1 MLTIWRIYCIVNF
14 QSLVFEL
21 LASKHVTVFFGVL
34 PQRLGYETN
43 IKHYRW
49 WKLKQQTSTISN
61 NSLGGKQLY
70 LKIWF
75 CLQLRPVQSINW
87 RFDVF
92 HTHGGHSCLPDT
104 LEAEEKVYWWWVRN
118 IALNRSTLKTEQ
130 DILHLY
136 CLSLFHVCYRFLL
149 LHSFQ

>member
-1 MLTIWRIYCIVNF
+1 MQPAGFLPALIIN
-14 QSLVFEL
+14 SLPNLQVFKGVFKGVDNMKDL
-21 LASKHVTVFFGVL
+21 LHSKFSVAGVWAAGVQTCDSL

-104 LEAEEKVYWWWVRN
+104 LEAEEKVYWWCVRN
-118 IALNRSTLKTEQ
+118 IALNRSTLKT
-130 DILHLY
+130 
-136 CLSLFHVCYRFLL
+136 
-149 LHSFQ
+149 